1 MTVNIQ
7 SVNFKADGKL
17 LTFISERLQKTKLFY
32 DRTLRTEVVL
42 KVDNNHLRENKI
54 VEMRMSIP
62 GNEIVVS
69 KVRKSFEEAADLAV
83 EVIIRQLK
91 KYKTKLRG

>member
-7 SVNFKADGKL
+7 SVNFKADSKL
-17 LTFISERLQKTKLFY
+17 LRFIEERLEKTKLFF
-32 DRTLRTEVVL
+32 DKTINTDVFL
-42 KVDNNHLRENKI
+42 KVDNNHERENKI

-69 KVRKSFEEAADLAV
+69 KERKSFEEAADLVV
-83 EVIIRQLK
+83 EVLIRQLK
-91 KYKTKLRG
+91 KHKEKKK

>member
-7 SVNFKADGKL
+7 SVNFKADSKL
-17 LTFISERLQKTKLFY
+17 LRFIEERLEKTKLFF
-32 DRTLRTEVVL
+32 DKTINTDFFL

-62 GNEIVVS
+62 GNEIIVT
-69 KVRKSFEEAADLAV
+69 KERKSFEEAADLVVAV
-83 EVIIRQLK
+83 LIRQLK
-91 KYKTKLRG
+91 KHKEKKK